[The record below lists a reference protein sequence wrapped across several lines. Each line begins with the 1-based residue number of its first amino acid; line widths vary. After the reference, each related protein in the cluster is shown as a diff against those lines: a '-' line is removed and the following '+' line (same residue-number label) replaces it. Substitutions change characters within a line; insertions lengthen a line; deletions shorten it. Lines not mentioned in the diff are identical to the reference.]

1 MFGSSSFSASSF
13 GQSPLGPTV
22 AVTGVSAKGT
32 VPIAIEEH
40 GGAFA
45 ENSFAEA
52 PFASEKSEPFFIT
65 VNTVANVSV
74 TGLQATGQSNGVVF
88 NQTIN
93 LTGLEATASV
103 GSATVSLP
111 TSISVTGLEAT
122 MPVIAIDSGGSLFGG
137 ISFSEE
143 PFAELEDA
151 GLKVIIQTGTGVP
164 VTGVEATGDVGSVA
178 INGAANVPVT
188 GVSATGEVDS
198 VSVIGEAN
206 VSPTGLAAT
215 GTPGA
220 VTVVE
225 GTGVNAAVN
234 SPRLQGSVGVVQ
246 PNAQVKVFLTGVAG
260 TGETSGASVVS
271 WNEIIPNQDPNWVEI
286 AA

>member
-1 MFGSSSFSASSF
+1 MFGSSGFSASAFS
-13 GQSPLGPTV
+13 QSPLGPTV

-52 PFASEKSEPFFIT
+52 PFASEKSEPFFVT

-74 TGLQATGQSNGVVF
+74 TGLEATAQSNGVVF
-88 NQTIN
+88 NETVN

-103 GSATVSLP
+103 GDATVSLP

-122 MPVIAIDSGGSLFGG
+122 MPVLAIDSGGSLFGG

-151 GLKVIIQTGTGVP
+151 GLKVIIQTGSGVP

-178 INGAANVPVT
+178 INGAANAPVT

>member
-1 MFGSSSFSASSF
+1 MFGSYSFSATPF

-22 AVTGVSAKGT
+22 AVTGVSAKGS

-74 TGLQATGQSNGVVF
+74 TGLEATAQNNGVVF
-88 NQTIN
+88 NETIN

-137 ISFSEE
+137 ISFGEE
-143 PFAELEDA
+143 PFAELEDT
-151 GLKVIIQTGTGVP
+151 GLKVIIQTGTGVS
-164 VTGVEATGDVGSVA
+164 VTGVEGTGTVGSVA
-178 INGAANVPVT
+178 IDAAANVPVT

-206 VSPTGLAAT
+206 VSPTGVAAT
-215 GTPGA
+215 GAPGT
-220 VTVVE
+220 VTIVE
-225 GTGVNAAVN
+225 GTGVNVAIT
-234 SPRLQGSVGVVQ
+234 SPRLQGQVGIVA
-246 PNAQVKVFLTGVAG
+246 PNAEIKVFLTGVAG
-260 TGETSGASVVS
+260 TGQTSGASVVS
-271 WNEIIPNQDPNWVEI
+271 WNEIIVNQDPNWVEI

>member
-1 MFGSSSFSASSF
+1 MFGSYSLSATPF
-13 GQSPLGPTV
+13 GESPLGPTV

-52 PFASEKSEPFFIT
+52 PFASEKSEPFFVT

-74 TGLQATGQSNGVVF
+74 TGLEATAQSNGVVF
-88 NQTIN
+88 NETVN

-103 GSATVSLP
+103 GDATVSLP

-122 MPVIAIDSGGSLFGG
+122 MPVLAIDSGGSLFGG

-151 GLKVIIQTGTGVP
+151 GLKVIIQTGTSVP

-178 INGAANVPVT
+178 INGAANAPVT

>member
-1 MFGSSSFSASSF
+1 MFGSYSLSATPF
-13 GQSPLGPTV
+13 GESPLGPTV

-88 NQTIN
+88 NETVN

-137 ISFSEE
+137 ISFGEE
-143 PFAELEDA
+143 PFAELEDT
-151 GLKVIIQTGTGVP
+151 GLKVIIQTGTGVS
-164 VTGVEATGDVGSVA
+164 VTGVEGTGEVGSVA
-178 INGAANVPVT
+178 IDAAANVPVT

-220 VTVVE
+220 VTVIE
-225 GTGVNAAVN
+225 GTGVNVAIT
-234 SPRLQGSVGVVQ
+234 SPRLQGQVGIVA
-246 PNAQVKVFLTGVAG
+246 PNAQIKVFVTGVAG

-271 WNEIIPNQDPNWVEI
+271 WNEIIVNQDPNWVEI

>member
-13 GQSPLGPTV
+13 SQSPLGPTV
-22 AVTGVSAKGT
+22 AVTGVSAKGS

-52 PFASEKSEPFFIT
+52 PFASEKSQPFFIT

-74 TGLQATGQSNGVVF
+74 TGLEATGQSNGVVF
-88 NQTIN
+88 NETVN

-103 GSATVSLP
+103 GDATVSLP
-111 TSISVTGLEAT
+111 TSVEVTGLQAT

-137 ISFSEE
+137 ISFGEE
-143 PFAELEDA
+143 PFAELEDT
-151 GLKVIIQTGTGVP
+151 GLKVIIQTGTGVS
-164 VTGVEATGDVGSVA
+164 VTGVEGTGTVGSVA
-178 INGAANVPVT
+178 IDAAANVPVT

-198 VSVIGEAN
+198 VSVTGNANAN
-206 VSPTGLAAT
+206 VTGLSTT
-215 GTPGA
+215 GSPGT
-220 VTVVE
+220 VTVIE
-225 GTGVNAAVN
+225 GTGVDAPVA
-234 SPRLQGSVGVVQ
+234 SPRMRGNVGLVTAIGEISVLV
-246 PNAQVKVFLTGVAG
+246 TGVEA
-260 TGETSGASVVS
+260 TGEVGQVGQSS
-271 WNEIIPNQDPNWVEI
+271 WNSIIPSQNANWVEI

>member
-1 MFGSSSFSASSF
+1 MFGSNSFSASSF
-13 GQSPLGPTV
+13 SQSPLGPTV
-22 AVTGVSAKGT
+22 AVTGVSAKGS

-74 TGLQATGQSNGVVF
+74 TGLEATGQSNGVVF
-88 NQTIN
+88 NETVD

-103 GSATVSLP
+103 GDATVSLP
-111 TSISVTGLEAT
+111 TSVEVTGLQAT

-137 ISFSEE
+137 ISFAEE
-143 PFAELEDA
+143 PFAELEDT
-151 GLKVIIQTGTGVP
+151 GLKVIIQTGTGVS
-164 VTGVEATGDVGSVA
+164 VTGVEGTGEVGSVA
-178 INGAANVPVT
+178 IDAAANVPVT

-198 VSVIGEAN
+198 VSVTGDAN

-215 GTPGA
+215 GSPGT
-220 VTVVE
+220 VTVIE
-225 GTGVNAAVN
+225 GTGVNAAVT
-234 SPRLQGSVGVVQ
+234 SPRMRGSVGLVTAIGEISVL
-246 PNAQVKVFLTGVAG
+246 VTGVEA
-260 TGETSGASVVS
+260 TGQVGQVGQSS
-271 WNEIIPNQDPNWVEI
+271 WNSIIPSQNANWVEI

>member
-1 MFGSSSFSASSF
+1 MFGSSSFSASAFS
-13 GQSPLGPTV
+13 QSPLGPTV

-52 PFASEKSEPFFIT
+52 PFASEKSQPFFIT

-74 TGLQATGQSNGVVF
+74 TGVEATAQSNGVVF
-88 NQTIN
+88 NATVN
-93 LTGLEATASV
+93 VTGLEATASV
-103 GSATVSLP
+103 GDATVSLP

-122 MPVIAIDSGGSLFGG
+122 MPVLAIDSGGSLFGG
-137 ISFSEE
+137 ISFGEE
-143 PFAELEDA
+143 PFAELEDT
-151 GLKVIIQTGTGVP
+151 GLKVIIQTGSGVS
-164 VTGVEATGDVGSVA
+164 VTGVEGTGEVGSVA
-178 INGAANVPVT
+178 IDAAANVPVT

-206 VSPTGLAAT
+206 VSPTGVAAT
-215 GTPGA
+215 GAPGA

-246 PNAQVKVFLTGVAG
+246 PNAQVKIFVVGVSG

-271 WNEIIPNQDPNWVEI
+271 WNEINPNQDPNWKEI

>member
-13 GQSPLGPTV
+13 SQSPLGPTV
-22 AVTGVSAKGT
+22 AVTGVSAKGI

-74 TGLQATGQSNGVVF
+74 TGLEATAQSNGVVF
-88 NQTIN
+88 NETIN

-137 ISFSEE
+137 ISFGEE
-143 PFAELEDA
+143 PFAELEDT
-151 GLKVIIQTGTGVP
+151 GLKVIIQTGTGVS
-164 VTGVEATGDVGSVA
+164 VTGVEGTGEVGSVA
-178 INGAANVPVT
+178 IDAAANVPVT

-198 VSVIGEAN
+198 VSVTGDAN
-206 VSPTGLAAT
+206 VSVTGLSTT
-215 GTPGA
+215 GSPGT
-220 VTVVE
+220 VTVIE
-225 GTGVNAAVN
+225 GTGVNAAVT
-234 SPRLQGSVGVVQ
+234 SPRMRASVGLVTAIGEISVL
-246 PNAQVKVFLTGVAG
+246 VTGVEA
-260 TGETSGASVVS
+260 TGEVGQVGQSS
-271 WNEIIPNQDPNWVEI
+271 WNSITPSQNANWVEI

>member
-13 GQSPLGPTV
+13 SQSPLGPTV
-22 AVTGVSAKGT
+22 VVTGVSAKGS

-74 TGLQATGQSNGVVF
+74 TGLEATGQSNGVVF
-88 NQTIN
+88 NETVN

-103 GSATVSLP
+103 GDVSVTLPRTVE
-111 TSISVTGLEAT
+111 VTGLEAT

-137 ISFSEE
+137 ISFGEE
-143 PFAELEDA
+143 PFAELEDT
-151 GLKVIIQTGTGVP
+151 GLKVIIQAGTGVS
-164 VTGVEATGDVGSVA
+164 VTGVEGTGTVGSVA
-178 INGAANVPVT
+178 IDAAANVPVT

-198 VSVIGEAN
+198 VSVTGDAN
-206 VSPTGLAAT
+206 VSVTGLSTTASL
-215 GTPGA
+215 GT
-220 VTVVE
+220 VTVIE
-225 GTGVNAAVN
+225 GTGVDALVT
-234 SPRLQGSVGVVQ
+234 SPRMRGSVGLVTAIGEISV
-246 PNAQVKVFLTGVAG
+246 LITGVEA
-260 TGETSGASVVS
+260 TGEVGQVGQSS
-271 WNEIIPNQDPNWVEI
+271 WNSIIPSQNANWVEI

>member
-1 MFGSSSFSASSF
+1 MFGSYSLSSTPF

-22 AVTGVSAKGT
+22 AVTGVSAKGA
-32 VPIAIEEH
+32 VPIATEEH

-74 TGLQATGQSNGVVF
+74 TGLEATAQSNGAVF
-88 NQTIN
+88 NETIN
-93 LTGLEATASV
+93 LAGLEATASV

-137 ISFSEE
+137 ISFGEE
-143 PFAELEDA
+143 PFAELEDT
-151 GLKVIIQTGTGVP
+151 GLKVIIQTGTGVS
-164 VTGVEATGDVGSVA
+164 VTGVEGAGTVGSVA
-178 INGAANVPVT
+178 IDAAANVPVT

-206 VSPTGLAAT
+206 VSPTGRM
-215 GTPGA
+215 
-220 VTVVE
+220 
-225 GTGVNAAVN
+225 
-234 SPRLQGSVGVVQ
+234 SS
-246 PNAQVKVFLTGVAG
+246 
-260 TGETSGASVVS
+260 S
-271 WNEIIPNQDPNWVEI
+271 
-286 AA
+286 

>member
-1 MFGSSSFSASSF
+1 MFGSSGFSASAFS
-13 GQSPLGPTV
+13 QSPLGPTV

-74 TGLQATGQSNGVVF
+74 TGLEATAQSNGVVF
-88 NQTIN
+88 NETVN

-103 GSATVSLP
+103 GGATVSLP

-122 MPVIAIDSGGSLFGG
+122 MPVLAIDSGGSLFGG

-151 GLKVIIQTGTGVP
+151 GLKVIIQTGSGVP

-178 INGAANVPVT
+178 INGAANVPAT

-198 VSVIGEAN
+198 VSVTADAN
-206 VSPTGLAAT
+206 VSPTGLSAT

-220 VTVVE
+220 VTVIE
-225 GTGVNAAVN
+225 GEGVNAAVN

-246 PNAQVKVFLTGVAG
+246 PNAQVKIFLVGVAG
-260 TGETSGASVVS
+260 AGETSGASVVS
-271 WNEIIPNQDPNWVEI
+271 WNEINPNQDPNWKEI

>member
-1 MFGSSSFSASSF
+1 MFGSSGFSASAFS
-13 GQSPLGPTV
+13 QSPLGPTV

-52 PFASEKSEPFFIT
+52 PFASEKSEPFFVT
-65 VNTVANVSV
+65 VNTAANVSV
-74 TGLQATGQSNGVVF
+74 TGLEATAQSNGVVF
-88 NQTIN
+88 NETVN

-103 GSATVSLP
+103 GDATVSLP

-122 MPVIAIDSGGSLFGG
+122 MPVLAIDSGGSLFGG

-151 GLKVIIQTGTGVP
+151 GLKVIIQTGSGVP

-178 INGAANVPVT
+178 INGAANAPVT

-206 VSPTGLAAT
+206 VSPTGLSAT
-215 GTPGA
+215 GTSGT

-225 GTGVNAAVN
+225 GAGVNVAIT
-234 SPRLQGSVGVVQ
+234 SPRLQGRVGIVQ
-246 PNAQVKVFLTGVAG
+246 PNAQVKVFVTGVAG

>member
-1 MFGSSSFSASSF
+1 MFGSYSLSATPF
-13 GQSPLGPTV
+13 GESPLGPTV
-22 AVTGVSAKGT
+22 AVTGVSAKGA
-32 VPIAIEEH
+32 VPLAIEEH

-65 VNTVANVSV
+65 VNTVANVAV
-74 TGLQATGQSNGVVF
+74 TGLEATAQSNGVVF
-88 NQTIN
+88 NETIN

-137 ISFSEE
+137 ISFGEE
-143 PFAELEDA
+143 PFAELEDT
-151 GLKVIIQTGTGVP
+151 GLKVIIQTGTGVS
-164 VTGVEATGDVGSVA
+164 VTGVEGTGEVGSVA
-178 INGAANVPVT
+178 IDAAANVPVT

-220 VTVVE
+220 VTVIE
-225 GTGVNAAVN
+225 GTGVNVAIT
-234 SPRLQGSVGVVQ
+234 SPRLQGQVGIVA
-246 PNAQVKVFLTGVAG
+246 PNAQIKVFVTGVAG

-271 WNEIIPNQDPNWVEI
+271 WNEIIVNQDPNWVEI